1 MNHRWYRRGWIS
13 GGVGAC
19 MALLF
24 FVVGLDAQAAEPA
37 TKLQVLVVSGGH
49 GYPVEPFRK
58 VFAGFADMQ
67 CTFVEEKEGGEAFDD
82 ISAWP
87 YRAIVLYNFEKK
99 PNDRRWNNFLALLD
113 RGAGLVILHHG
124 IYAYR
129 SRPEFQKIV
138 GVTSW
143 LSAAKHGMKFT
154 VHIEDPKHP
163 ITQGLSDFVI
173 HDETYQGH
181 GTDPAVHVI
190 LTTDHP
196 ENSKAVAWVH
206 TVRKSRVCYL
216 QLGHDHEAYAAPE
229 FGVILGRAIRWSA
242 GCLDSK

>member
-1 MNHRWYRRGWIS
+1 MSNRYRRAWIS
-13 GGVGAC
+13 GILGAC
-19 MALLF
+19 MTLWPLA
-24 FVVGLDAQAAEPA
+24 GPRAPAAQPA
-37 TKLQVLVVSGGH
+37 GKLQVLVLSGGH

-67 CTFVEEKEGGEAFDD
+67 CTFLEEKEGGEAFDD
-82 ISAWP
+82 VSAWP
-87 YRAIVLYNFEKK
+87 YRAMVLYNFEKK
-99 PNDRRWNNFLALLD
+99 PNDKRWNNFLTLLD
-113 RGAGLVILHHG
+113 RGVGVVILHHG

-129 SRPEFQKIV
+129 SRPEFQKMV

-163 ITQGLSDFVI
+163 ITQGLKDFVI

-181 GTDPAVHVI
+181 GTILGVHVI

-206 TVRKSRVCYL
+206 KVRNSRVCYF

-229 FGVILGRAIRWSA
+229 FGIILGRAIRWSA
-242 GCLDSK
+242 GYLDGE